1 MKTKEKIIIA
11 HMTAIIFAAL
21 GVTCLYYI
29 FQGSIAA
36 VLGALATFSASFKL
50 MDYAQKQSEKY
61 NNTWKKI
68 NT

>member
-36 VLGALATFSASFKL
+36 VLGALFTFSVSFKL

-61 NNTWKKI
+61 NNTWKKRNI
-68 NT
+68 